1 MQMRSR
7 LATGAARAERL
18 DRVHLPQDAFR
29 VLQEDRAALGRA
41 DAAARALEDLEA
53 ERVFHIV
60 QDAAQVRLA
69 DKQIFRGL

>member
-7 LATGAARAERL
+7 LATGRRGPSAY
-18 DRVHLPQDAFR
+18 RVHLPQDAFR

>member
-7 LATGAARAERL
+7 LATGRAERL

-69 DKQIFRGL
+69 DKQVFRGL